1 MVKVI
6 LKMMVCRIIYKRSS
20 VHVDNKKS
28 DILILGEGPTQA
40 LDDTTLTAEKKN
52 SINFSE
58 HGKKLCLSLHCN
70 VANSYLFVNGVELHK
85 FKAKGSEI
93 NGYTFYGYVYDFG
106 VDYNAIA
113 VDDILDIHKI
123 FNEKVW
129 YMSLVE

>member
-93 NGYTFYGYVYDFG
+93 NAGLLCLGNVSKDVS
-106 VDYNAIA
+106 VDNIK
-113 VDDILDIHKI
+113 ILDFMDMFMI
-123 FNEKVW
+123 
-129 YMSLVE
+129 LA